1 MLQPAVPTDR
11 RAIGTGD
18 DTVSIRNV
26 PIPPGIMMCE
36 RIGDD
41 VTTTIT
47 ETREDTSQPIMAKSA
62 ERIPGTT
69 IRHRTR
75 DDGCCSVNFLKYVLH
90 IYNVVLFLSGLV
102 VGGIG
107 IWTVISKHSYV
118 SLMTTSTYPTLAYAL
133 IIAGVLAVIGS
144 WLGCGGVTS
153 ENRCVLLMYV
163 FVVMLVFLQ
172 EVGVGVLSRLYEEQV
187 GPELKTNLNTTFL
200 ENYSVYSTETAAIDQ
215 MQIEFKCCGA
225 LRFED
230 WLMSEWRKDENVLKD
245 LRLVPDSC
253 CKTPTHLCG
262 RRDHPSNI
270 HYTGCIYK
278 FLETTKDHL
287 IILGAVGLGLSVL
300 ELFGIVLGSC
310 LYIKLRHDFDD

>member
-1 MLQPAVPTDR
+1 MS
-11 RAIGTGD
+11 GKW
-18 DTVSIRNV
+18 N
-26 PIPPGIMMCE
+26 

-47 ETREDTSQPIMAKSA
+47 ETREDTNQPIMAKSA
-62 ERIPGTT
+62 ERLPGTST
-69 IRHRTR
+69 RLRTR

-118 SLMTTSTYPTLAYAL
+118 SLMATSTYPILAYAL
-133 IIAGVLAVIGS
+133 IVAGALAVVGS

-163 FVVMLVFLQ
+163 FVVMLVFVL
-172 EVGVGVLSRLYEEQV
+172 EAGVGALARLYEEQV
-187 GPELKTNLNTTFL
+187 GPELKMNLNRTFL
-200 ENYSVYSTETAAIDQ
+200 ENYSVWIRETTAIDQ
-215 MQIEFKCCGA
+215 MQMEFKCCGA

-230 WLMSEWRKDENVLKD
+230 WLVSEWHKDENVLKD
-245 LRLVPDSC
+245 FSLVPDSC